1 MSSQQNIVLV
11 PLSATDAPKLSAF
24 LRAQSPVYMQYFNP
38 FAFDEATI
46 SGILNDARRD
56 IFQGLFLDG
65 ELIGMM
71 MIRGWDAGFDIPSL
85 GLIIGENY
93 RGKDLLRIYIDA
105 MKEICRE
112 HGSSRVMYKSH
123 PANSP
128 APRAARMGFRQTG
141 IDPQT
146 GYLIFHCEIA

>member
-1 MSSQQNIVLV
+1 MGSKQNIVLL
-11 PLSATDAPKLSAF
+11 PLAVNDASKLSAF

-56 IFQGLFLDG
+56 IFQGVFRDG

-85 GLIIGENY
+85 GLIIGEDY
-93 RGKDLLRIYIDA
+93 RGKDLMRICVDA

-123 PANSP
+123 PANPP
-128 APRAARMGFRQTG
+128 APGAARMGFRQIG
-141 IDPQT
+141 VDPQT